1 MGIPHVC
8 ANTFRICLRNQWNQ
22 NTTVFSLMDRW
33 ELWSSGALWG
43 LLWPV
48 QGAPGGLDQGRCEE
62 RQHQLLH
69 GCLYPLVPDLY
80 CHWERAGKGWRA
92 GEDAGIPHQGLWH
105 GQTRSVTSGAGCR
118 QGIVLVFFL
127 KTFDMAKQSQ
137 SLLVLVV
144 GKVLH
149 WCSSSRALTKH
160 QSVGLVGVIHQGL

>member
-1 MGIPHVC
+1 MSVDIIVSSKKWVVCMGIPHVC

-118 QGIVLVFFL
+118 QGVALVFFF
-127 KTFDMAKQSQ
+127 KGFDKAPKCWI
-137 SLLVLVV
+137 
-144 GKVLH
+144 GGCH
-149 WCSSSRALTKH
+149 SSRPLTYYH
-160 QSVGLVGVIHQGL
+160 ATG